1 MVKVTPDPP
10 SKASTGAPVFD
21 QAVVKRAMACYL
33 PIGRTHT
40 ESQDNSTGYMNLEAT
55 LLHALDF
62 LRCASATAYEL
73 GDELVGSKRDL
84 AFAAM
89 HMAEM
94 AKVMV
99 ERSLECVEEA

>member
-10 SKASTGAPVFD
+10 SRASNGAPVFD

-40 ESQDNSTGYMNLEAT
+40 ESQDNSADYMNLEAT

>member
-10 SKASTGAPVFD
+10 SRASNGASVFD

-40 ESQDNSTGYMNLEAT
+40 ESQDNSADYMNLEAT

-73 GDELVGSKRDL
+73 GDELAGSKRDL

-99 ERSLECVEEA
+99 ERSLECVEEV

>member
-10 SKASTGAPVFD
+10 SKTSTGAPVFD

-33 PIGRTHT
+33 PTRRPNN
-40 ESQDNSTGYMNLEAT
+40 ESQDNSADYMNLEAT

-73 GDELVGSKRDL
+73 GDELIGSKRDL

-99 ERSLECVEEA
+99 ERSLECVEEV